1 MYNCE
6 IIADSKNQFGDRI
19 TTFVVTYP
27 RIIHAEMCRH
37 RMFSR
42 NTASSRAIPTK
53 KMFQYVEEDPFIP
66 VAWQKNHKGMQG
78 KEYVTDT
85 EEIQKR
91 EYHWL
96 KARDNALE
104 QAKTLAE
111 MGTTKQL
118 INRLLE
124 PFQWTTEIIT
134 ATELENFFQL
144 RCPQY
149 HTPVSG
155 EGYYFRSKKDCILN
169 HSNPDN
175 LDKMDNMSELEWLQI
190 NYSPAEIHIQ
200 KIAEMMWDAYSESK
214 PKQLNP
220 GEWHVPFGDN
230 FDKSKLSELEDSV
243 NHQDRDKWELPIKI
257 ATARCA
263 RVSYVNYEGGD
274 DYQKDIK
281 LHDQLYQDNH
291 ASPFE
296 HCAQAMGEDVKDW
309 CITSPQGTTPGF
321 CRNFRGFI
329 QYRELCGI

>member
-66 VAWQKNHKGMQG
+66 IAWQKNHKGMQG
-78 KEYVTDT
+78 KEYVTDG
-85 EEIQKR
+85 EEIEKR

-96 KARDNALE
+96 KARDHALE
-104 QAKTLAE
+104 QARTLAE

-124 PFQWTTEIIT
+124 PFQWSTEIIT

-155 EGYYFRSKKDCILN
+155 EGYYFRSKADCIAN

-175 LDKMDNMSELEWLQI
+175 LEKMAYMSDLDWLQI
-190 NYSPAEIHIQ
+190 NESPAEIHIQ
-200 KIAEMMWDAYSESK
+200 KIAEMMWDAYNESK

-230 FDKSKLSELEDSV
+230 LDFDTIDELSKEQGSSQEIE
-243 NHQDRDKWELPIKI
+243 IKI

-263 RVSYVNYEGGD
+263 RVSYINYEGGD
-274 DYQKDIK
+274 DYKKDLD
-281 LHDQLYQDNH
+281 LHDRLYQDNH

-296 HCAQAMGEDVKDW
+296 HCARAMSRKEREQLYTIVKDFPDDGW
-309 CITSPQGTTPGF
+309 
-321 CRNFRGFI
+321 CRNFKGFI
-329 QYRELCGI
+329 QYRDVCGI